1 VTVRVKVCCNTHPED
16 IALSVE
22 EGADAV
28 GVVVEYPTPVP
39 WSLSRGRAAELIRA
53 VPPFVS
59 SVAVV
64 GGDADTILRLAEA
77 TAPDALQ
84 LHGDEAQAVVAAVR
98 DGLTGTGIQLV
109 KALRV
114 RRSATADDTADWV
127 STAQSFVDAGAD
139 AILLDAHAPD
149 RPGGGTGRTF
159 DWSIARAVGREC
171 SRPVI
176 LAGGLTP
183 ENVAD
188 AVRIARP
195 YALDVVSS
203 VEDGE
208 HRKVRERV
216 RAFVAAARRAAD
228 ETDAGSAAP
237 ATGTDATVRD

>member
-1 VTVRVKVCCNTHPED
+1 VTVRIKVCCNTHPED
-16 IALSVE
+16 IALSVT

-77 TAPDALQ
+77 TAPDVLQ
-84 LHGDEAQAVVAAVR
+84 LHGDEAQVVVAAVR

-114 RRSATADDTADWV
+114 RRSASVDATAGWV
-127 STAQSFVDAGAD
+127 RTAQSFVEAGAD

-149 RPGGGTGRTF
+149 RPGGTGRTF
-159 DWSIARAVGREC
+159 DWSIAQAVGREC
-171 SRPVI
+171 SRPLI

-195 YALDVVSS
+195 YGLDVVSS
-203 VEDGE
+203 VEDE
-208 HRKVRERV
+208 AHRKVRERV

-228 ETDAGSAAP
+228 ETASS
-237 ATGTDATVRD
+237 R

>member
-1 VTVRVKVCCNTHPED
+1 LAGVTVRTKICCNTHLQD
-16 IALSVE
+16 VALSVA

-39 WSLSRGRAAELIRA
+39 WSLPRSRAAELIRS

-77 TAPDALQ
+77 TAPDVVQ

-109 KALRV
+109 KAV
-114 RRSATADDTADWV
+114 RIPRSATVDDTAGWV
-127 STAQSFVDAGAD
+127 RTAQSFVEAGAD
-139 AILLDAHAPD
+139 AILLDAHAPE
-149 RPGGGTGRTF
+149 RPGGTGRSF
-159 DWSIARAVGREC
+159 DWSIARAVGRDC

-183 ENVAD
+183 ENVVD

-195 YALDVVSS
+195 YGLDVVSS
-203 VEDGE
+203 VEDEE

-216 RAFVAAARRAAD
+216 RAFVTAARRAAD
-228 ETDAGSAAP
+228 LDAGSARP
-237 ATGTDATVRD
+237 RRD

>member
-1 VTVRVKVCCNTHPED
+1 MSPAARSRDSDHGT
-16 IALSVE
+16 
-22 EGADAV
+22 GV
-28 GVVVEYPTPVP
+28 GYSTTTPTASAP
-39 WSLSRGRAAELIRA
+39 SATESAM
-53 VPPFVS
+53 S
-59 SVAVV
+59 SGCV
-64 GGDADTILRLAEA
+64 
-77 TAPDALQ
+77 LQ

-114 RRSATADDTADWV
+114 RRSATMDDTAGWV
-127 STAQSFVDAGAD
+127 RTAQSFVEAGAD

-195 YALDVVSS
+195 YGLDVVSS
-203 VEDGE
+203 VEDE
-208 HRKVRERV
+208 AHRKVRECV

-228 ETDAGSAAP
+228 ETEAGSAAP
-237 ATGTDATVRD
+237 ATGTDAAVRD

>member
-1 VTVRVKVCCNTHPED
+1 MTVRIKVCCNTHAED
-16 IALSVE
+16 IALCVA

-39 WSLSRGRAAELIRA
+39 WSLSCSRAAGLIRA

-84 LHGDEAQAVVAAVR
+84 LHDDEPQAVVAAVR
-98 DGLTGTGIQLV
+98 DGLTGTGIQLI

-114 RRSATADDTADWV
+114 RRSATTDDTAGWV
-127 STAQSFVDAGAD
+127 GTAQSFVEAGAD
-139 AILLDAHAPD
+139 AILLDAHTPD

-159 DWSIARAVGREC
+159 DWSIAQAVSREC

-188 AVRIARP
+188 AIRIARP
-195 YALDVVSS
+195 YGLDVVSS
-203 VEDGE
+203 VEDAE
-208 HRKVRERV
+208 HRKVRQSV

-228 ETDAGSAAP
+228 ETESTRPNAI
-237 ATGTDATVRD
+237 

>member
-1 VTVRVKVCCNTHPED
+1 
-16 IALSVE
+16 
-22 EGADAV
+22 
-28 GVVVEYPTPVP
+28 
-39 WSLSRGRAAELIRA
+39 AELIRA

-84 LHGDEAQAVVAAVR
+84 LHGDEPEPVVAAVR

-114 RRSATADDTADWV
+114 RGTDDTAAWV
-127 STAQSFVDAGAD
+127 RTAQSFVEAGAD

-149 RPGGGTGRTF
+149 RPGGTGRTF
-159 DWSIARAVGREC
+159 DWAIAQAVGREC
-171 SRPVI
+171 SKPVI

-183 ENVAD
+183 TNVAD

-195 YALDVVSS
+195 
-203 VEDGE
+203 
-208 HRKVRERV
+208 
-216 RAFVAAARRAAD
+216 F
-228 ETDAGSAAP
+228 
-237 ATGTDATVRD
+237 